1 MGQLLRVVM
10 LNKKEIINLKIT
22 AEDDEDLKVFSAYL
36 QDSVI
41 VVNDIKY
48 LSKNRKFICIFNRFM
63 WEDAERGIFRENR
76 RIRSALVFNE
86 VSSVKSKGINPKIK
100 EKILEFLT
108 IKFENHKESGVV
120 KLIFSGGAIIKIEID
135 NILSTLEDFGKPWK
149 TNYKPKHK
157 ILNENI

>member
-1 MGQLLRVVM
+1 M

-48 LSKNRKFICIFNRFM
+48 LLKNRKFICIFNRFM
-63 WEDAERGIFRENR
+63 WEDAPKGIFRENK

-86 VSSVKSKGINPKIK
+86 VRSVKSKGINPKTK

-108 IKFENHKESGVV
+108 IKLEIHKESRVV

-157 ILNENI
+157 VLNENI

>member
-1 MGQLLRVVM
+1 M

-41 VVNDIKY
+41 VINDIKY
-48 LSKNRKFICIFNRFM
+48 LPKNRKFICVFNRFM
-63 WEDAERGIFRENR
+63 WEDAERGIFRENK

-108 IKFENHKESGVV
+108 IKLETHKESRVV